1 MDRMA
6 CINLPAL
13 PLQILLRDYPAWRN
27 GPAAVVDRDKPS
39 GVLQWVNEQARA
51 RRILPGMR
59 YAAALSLARDLRAGE
74 LSPERIHGEVER
86 LTRRLWAFTP
96 GVEPAPDDPGV
107 FWLDAS
113 GLHRLYPALSEWAA
127 SVYKALRGEGFEV
140 AIAVG
145 FSRFGV
151 YAAAKA
157 NRGTTVFRSADHER
171 NAVQRTPMDRL
182 DLDPALHQTLFKL
195 GVRTLGEFIALPAAS
210 VRRRLGAQAH
220 ALHRMAQG
228 GEWRPLQPR
237 PIPEPAERTADLE
250 YPETQHDRL
259 MAIAAPMMRRLL
271 EALAQRRETL
281 EALHLDLKLDNGARQ
296 HERIAPASPTNDAK
310 QLTLLLRLRLES
322 LALPAGV
329 VELTL
334 RADGIATGEDQ
345 LSLFQHAP
353 QRGLDAAREAF
364 ARVQAEFGDGAV
376 VRACLREGHLP
387 EAGFSWEPL
396 DRLRAPDPPHSSSRL
411 LVRRLYTPPIT
422 LPPRPRHDAGE
433 WFVAGAAEGPV
444 EEMLGPY
451 VLSGGWWM
459 RETVRSYYYVRTR
472 SGRWLWVYH
481 DAKRRRW
488 YLQGEVE

>member
-1 MDRMA
+1 MA

-74 LSPERIHGEVER
+74 LSPERIHDEVER

-96 GVEPAPDDPGV
+96 GVEPAPDEPGV

-113 GLHRLYPALSEWAA
+113 GLQRLYPALSEWAA
-127 SVYKALRGEGFEV
+127 SVYKALRGEGFDLTV
-140 AIAVG
+140 AVG

-157 NRGTTVFRSADHER
+157 QRGTIVFRDAVQER
-171 NAVQRTPMDRL
+171 DAVQRTPMERL
-182 DLDPALHQTLFKL
+182 DLDPALHQMLVKL

-210 VRRRLGAQAH
+210 VRRRLGAQAY

-228 GEWRPLQPR
+228 GEWHPLQAR

-250 YPETQHDRL
+250 YPETHHDRL

-271 EALAQRRETL
+271 ETLAQRREML
-281 EALHLDLKLDNGARQ
+281 EALHLDLKLDNGPRQQARL
-296 HERIAPASPTNDAK
+296 APASPTNDAK

-322 LALPAGV
+322 LALPSGV

-334 RADGIATGEDQ
+334 RADGIAAGEHQ
-345 LSLFQHAP
+345 LNLFQHAP
-353 QRGLDAAREAF
+353 QRGLDVAQEAF
-364 ARVQAEFGDGAV
+364 ARIRAEFGEGAV
-376 VRACLREGHLP
+376 VRARLREGHLP
-387 EAGFSWEPL
+387 EAGFTWEPL
-396 DRLRAPDPPHSSSRL
+396 DRLRAPDPAPAAQRV
-411 LVRRLYTPPIT
+411 LVRRLYTPPVK
-422 LPPRPRHDAGE
+422 LPPRPRHEAGG
-433 WFVAGAAEGPV
+433 WLVGGAAEGPV
-444 EEMLGPY
+444 
-451 VLSGGWWM
+451 
-459 RETVRSYYYVRTR
+459 
-472 SGRWLWVYH
+472 
-481 DAKRRRW
+481 
-488 YLQGEVE
+488 